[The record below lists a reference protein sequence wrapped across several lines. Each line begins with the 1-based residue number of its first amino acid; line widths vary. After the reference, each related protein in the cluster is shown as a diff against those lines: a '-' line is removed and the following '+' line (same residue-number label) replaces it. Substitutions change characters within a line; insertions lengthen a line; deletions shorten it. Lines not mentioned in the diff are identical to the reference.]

1 MLTLLRTAFWSA
13 SIFAFVM
20 AVVPDT
26 PDLPGVQGDKFNHM
40 LAFFTITIL
49 GYYSYPKLSRSR
61 FMLAIFAFGAVI
73 EPVQLVPVLHRDSE
87 LSDWGAD
94 VIAAVFAFACA
105 RAFDAIRG
113 ARAD

>member
-13 SIFAFVM
+13 SIFAF
-20 AVVPDT
+20 
-26 PDLPGVQGDKFNHM
+26 
-40 LAFFTITIL
+40 
-49 GYYSYPKLSRSR
+49 
-61 FMLAIFAFGAVI
+61 
-73 EPVQLVPVLHRDSE
+73 
-87 LSDWGAD
+87 